1 MVEVVLIANYS
12 IVIKDD
18 DDDDEVCEKKKAADG
33 DNAL

>member
-18 DDDDEVCEKKKAADG
+18 DDEVCEKKKAADG